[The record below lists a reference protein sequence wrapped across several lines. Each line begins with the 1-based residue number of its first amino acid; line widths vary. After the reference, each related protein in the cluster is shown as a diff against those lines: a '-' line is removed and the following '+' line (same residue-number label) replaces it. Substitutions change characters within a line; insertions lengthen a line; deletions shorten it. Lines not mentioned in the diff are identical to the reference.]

1 MCDFSGQNKHH
12 RPRSEIFQN
21 PKSINGTER
30 KLCGILINVKM
41 LRKKFS
47 EFGPLSTPRH
57 EFNNPSV
64 QIKKFAPLV
73 CLQIFVQ
80 LNEFLCAE

>member
-21 PKSINGTER
+21 PKSINVTER

-47 EFGPLSTPRH
+47 EFGPRH

-80 LNEFLCAE
+80 LN

>member
-1 MCDFSGQNKHH
+1 
-12 RPRSEIFQN
+12 
-21 PKSINGTER
+21 
-30 KLCGILINVKM
+30 M

-47 EFGPLSTPRH
+47 EFGPRH

-80 LNEFLCAE
+80 LNWIFVRWIENWKRLSTVQLVLWKKSWNTPKQTWSLDKKMIVFKGGTNAKI